1 MLSLLILLHIT
12 KQHST
17 LFYTYKRG
25 KKNMRYFFK
34 LAISILSYY
43 SITILINQLLVF
55 NVVSTMNNFCLD
67 MGRKGGDVILF

>member
-1 MLSLLILLHIT
+1 
-12 KQHST
+12 
-17 LFYTYKRG
+17 
-25 KKNMRYFFK
+25 MRYFFN